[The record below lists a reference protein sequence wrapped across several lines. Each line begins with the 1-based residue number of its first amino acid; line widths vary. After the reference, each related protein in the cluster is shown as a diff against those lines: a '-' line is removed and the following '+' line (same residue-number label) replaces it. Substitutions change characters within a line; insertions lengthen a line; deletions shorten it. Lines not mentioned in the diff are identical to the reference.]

1 VTIILGVALKISFPG
16 RELFIF
22 YRICILLSKI
32 SLYMAHIQMS
42 PIHLQGNNVQPV
54 KYFAFWSN
62 NIISWQ
68 IYSLSWECLCVY
80 LVSVTVEI

>member
-1 VTIILGVALKISFPG
+1 
-16 RELFIF
+16 
-22 YRICILLSKI
+22 
-32 SLYMAHIQMS
+32 MAHIQMS

-68 IYSLSWECLCVY
+68 IYSLSWECLCVVY